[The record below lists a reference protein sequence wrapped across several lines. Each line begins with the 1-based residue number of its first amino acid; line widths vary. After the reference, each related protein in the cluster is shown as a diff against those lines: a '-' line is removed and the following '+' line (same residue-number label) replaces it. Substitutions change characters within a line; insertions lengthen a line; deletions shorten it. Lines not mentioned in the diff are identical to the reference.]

1 MKTKILMS
9 VILGAMTVM
18 GACNG
23 DDEFNQTCQANPFYC
38 LEYCL
43 ANPGAD
49 ECSDSRIKEFP
60 ELKKAMDSL
69 RAVSNL
75 PIRE

>member
-1 MKTKILMS
+1 MS
-9 VILGAMTVM
+9 AILGTTMLVM
-18 GACNG
+18 VACNG
-23 DDEFNQTCQANPFYC
+23 DDEFNQTCEANVLYC

-43 ANPGAD
+43 TNPGAV

-69 RAVSNL
+69 RAISNL
-75 PIRE
+75 SSRD